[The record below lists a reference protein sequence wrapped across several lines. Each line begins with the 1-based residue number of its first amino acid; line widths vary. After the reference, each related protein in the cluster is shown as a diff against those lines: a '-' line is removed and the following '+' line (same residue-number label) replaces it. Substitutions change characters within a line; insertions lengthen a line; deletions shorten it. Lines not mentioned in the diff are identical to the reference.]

1 MRNMEKEID
10 NDYVVTCVECGNND
24 TAKLLIIAEAPHVI
38 ECCVCGHPNDRTWG
52 HMDDDAFY
60 DMLLD
65 AVM

>member
-1 MRNMEKEID
+1 MLEKKID
-10 NDYVVTCVECGNND
+10 TDHIVTCVECGNND

-65 AVM
+65 VVM

>member
-1 MRNMEKEID
+1 MLEKKID
-10 NDYVVTCVECGNND
+10 TDHIVTCVECGNND

-60 DMLLD
+60 DMLFD
-65 AVM
+65 VVM

>member
-1 MRNMEKEID
+1 MSIEKEID
-10 NDYVVTCVECGNND
+10 NDHVVTCVECGNND

-38 ECCVCGHPNDRTWG
+38 ECCVCGHPNDRTRG